1 MGVSQMRMLLASALV
16 VFLSGNSFAAYL
28 LQYTITPKDNKMTT
42 GSAVV
47 KEKKRLKIAVGD
59 MTVEITLRKEG
70 KDAVKLSVKVLGKD
84 EKGKKKTLWSPSV
97 VTKLDTPATLSNDA
111 LMTLQ
116 VTPSLQ
122 EKDAKPKASK
132 AKK

>member
-1 MGVSQMRMLLASALV
+1 MLLASALV

-28 LQYTITPKDNKMTT
+28 LQYAITPKDSKMTT

-47 KEKKRLKIAVGD
+47 KENKRLKIAVGG
-59 MTVEITLRKEG
+59 MSVEITPRKEG

-84 EKGKKKTLWSPSV
+84 EKGKKKALWTPSV
-97 VTKLDTPATLSNDA
+97 VTKLDTPVTLSNDA
-111 LMTLQ
+111 LMTIQ
-116 VTPSLQ
+116 VTASHP
-122 EKDAKPKASK
+122 ENDAKPKASK